1 MQIVSTRDNIEAS
14 KALEKKALEQCNSEP
29 IEWIERIQS
38 HGSLIAFDFK
48 SLIVTHVSDN
58 LEKVVNIDAKS
69 ILNKSIRVIFSKE
82 DIHDILNIA
91 THASTKNQREH
102 VKVIEQNDKSPIDV
116 SLFRTD
122 ISVVLELIPAGT
134 DFKYININNNIKWAL
149 AKTHGHENIEDILNN
164 AVQSLQ
170 RITGFDRVMA
180 YKFLPD
186 NSGEVIAEAISTMSM
201 NSFLGLR
208 FPAFDIPP
216 RARDLFLKNPIRV
229 IRSTSDE
236 GTKILV
242 NNNSDNK
249 LNLTY
254 SLLRAAAPVHNQ
266 YLRNMDVSS
275 SMTIP
280 IIIDGKLWGLFA
292 HHHNSL
298 NELSPQETYSADIL
312 GQTINMVLEH
322 QTRQKAQKTIKDILE
337 NGNDLI
343 AIETN
348 SFKLD
353 EFWNAQAKNLFEIIP
368 CDGIAYVIDK
378 NIKTYGNCP
387 ELNSIQTLVDTLNSK
402 KEELQSYTNISKFID
417 KGIKDTRGLIF
428 MQLNSEFPQINMLFF
443 RDKISKNVQWAG
455 SPEKELIFEKENVR
469 LHPRSSFKEYI
480 KNNSEDS
487 DIWTTQDLF
496 VAKNAIETF
505 KKYIQIEID
514 KEKKEVS
521 ESERL
526 KILVK
531 ELNHRVRNILALV
544 KSVSKQT
551 ASKEKS
557 IESYVLALEKRITAL
572 ADVNNMLTESSFGS
586 INLKKILVKELSPFD
601 LSDKNY
607 EIKGPSIELASSV
620 APIIVLVLHELTT
633 NSAKYGSLSSENG
646 KLTVSWHTSE
656 NDIFIFWK
664 EENGP
669 KVTIPK
675 HKGFGRTIIENAIG
689 YEFGGSSLMNFKESG
704 LEVTIQI
711 PLSTILRTETEMFA
725 TEQIKFKQKEV
736 KEESTELNIL
746 VLEDDFIIANQT
758 KELIENRIASSVD
771 IFSNQ
776 KSALIALEKKTYN
789 FALLDVNLKRETS
802 LRVAQMCNTKRIPF
816 HYVTGYGDNFLQNDA
831 FPNRQVLIKP
841 ISDNELFTIIDKLTN

>member
-1 MQIVSTRDNIEAS
+1 MSTIDNIEAS

-48 SLIVTHVSDN
+48 TLTITHVSDN

-69 ILNKSIRVIFSKE
+69 ILDKSIRVIFSRE

-116 SLFRTD
+116 SLFRTEK
-122 ISVVLELIPAGT
+122 SVVLELIPAGN

-186 NSGEVIAEAISTMSM
+186 NSGEVIAEAISAMSV

-229 IRSTSDE
+229 IRNTSDE

-275 SMTIP
+275 SMAIP
-280 IIIDGKLWGLFA
+280 IIIDGKLWGMFA

-298 NELSPQETYSADIL
+298 KELSPQETYSADIL
-312 GQTINMVLEH
+312 GQTFNMVLEH
-322 QTRQKAQKTIKDILE
+322 LTRQKAQKSINDILE
-337 NGNDLI
+337 NGNDFV

-353 EFWNAQAKNLFEIIP
+353 QFWNAQAQNLSELIP
-368 CDGIAYVIDK
+368 CDGLAYFIDK

-387 ELNSIQTLVDTLNSK
+387 ELNTIETLVNQLNAK
-402 KEELQSYTNISKFID
+402 KESIQSYTNITEFVKA
-417 KGIKDTRGLIF
+417 GTNNTRGLLF
-428 MQLNSEFPQINMLFF
+428 MQLSEEFPDISLIYF
-443 RDKISKNVQWAG
+443 RDKISKKIQWAG
-455 SPEKELIFEKENVR
+455 SPDKEIVFEKENVR

-480 KNNSEDS
+480 ENNSEDS

-496 VAKNAIETF
+496 LAKNALDTF

-514 KEKKEVS
+514 REQYEVS
-521 ESERL
+521 ETERL
-526 KILVK
+526 KVLVK

-551 ASKEKS
+551 AKQEKS
-557 IESYVLALEKRITAL
+557 VEGYILALEKRITAL
-572 ADVNNMLTESSFGS
+572 ADVNNMLTESSFAS
-586 INLKKILVKELSPFD
+586 IGLDKILKKELSPFNINA
-601 LSDKNY
+601 KNY
-607 EIKGPSIELASSV
+607 KIEGPPVELSSSV
-620 APIIVLVLHELTT
+620 APIIVLVFHELTT
-633 NSAKYGSLSSENG
+633 NSAKYGSLSSQNG
-646 KLTVSWHTSE
+646 SLNVSWHTSE
-656 NDIFIFWK
+656 NDLFIFWIEK
-664 EENGP
+664 DGP
-669 KVTIPK
+669 KVSKPER
-675 HKGFGRTIIENAIG
+675 KGFGRTIIENAIG
-689 YEFGGSSLMNFKESG
+689 YEFGGSSFMNFKESG

-711 PLSTILRTETEMFA
+711 PLSTILRTKTEMFA

-736 KEESTELNIL
+736 KEEIKELNIL

-776 KSALIALEKKTYN
+776 KSALIALKKKTYN
-789 FALLDVNLKRETS
+789 FALLDVNLKKETS
-802 LRVAQMCNTKRIPF
+802 LRVAQMCNKKRIPF

-831 FPNRQVLIKP
+831 FPNRKVLIKP
-841 ISDNELFTIIDKLTN
+841 ISDNQLFTIIDKLTH

>member
-1 MQIVSTRDNIEAS
+1 MNTKKNIKAS
-14 KALEKKALEQCNSEP
+14 KALEDKALEHCNNEP
-29 IEWIERIQS
+29 IEWIESVQNY
-38 HGSLIAFDFK
+38 GALLAFDFK
-48 SLIVTHVSDN
+48 SLTITHASSN
-58 LEKVVNIDAKS
+58 LDKILKINATS
-69 ILNKSIRVIFSKE
+69 ALNKSIR
-82 DIHDILNIA
+82 DILSPDDAHDILNIA
-91 THASTKNQREH
+91 SHNSTKHQREH
-102 VKVIEQNDKSPIDV
+102 VKVIENNANSIDV

-122 ISVVLELIPAGT
+122 NSVVIELLPTGK

-149 AKTHGHENIEDILNN
+149 ARTHGHENIEDILNN
-164 AVQSLQ
+164 HVQSLQ
-170 RITGFDRVMA
+170 KITGFDRVMA

-186 NSGEVIAEAISTMSM
+186 NSGEIIAEATSATSINT
-201 NSFLGLR
+201 FLGLR

-216 RARDLFLKNPIRV
+216 RARDLFLKNPIRF
-229 IRSTSDE
+229 IKNTSSE
-236 GTKILV
+236 GSKILV
-242 NNNSDNK
+242 HKNSDNK

-254 SLLRAAAPVHNQ
+254 SILRAAAPVHNQ
-266 YLRNMDVSS
+266 YLVNMEVVS

-280 IIIDGKLWGLFA
+280 IIINGKLWGLFA
-292 HHHNSL
+292 HHHKSCKN
-298 NELSPQETYSADIL
+298 LSPQEIYSTDIL

-402 KEELQSYTNISKFID
+402 KEEIQSYTNISKFID

-443 RDKISKNVQWAG
+443 RDKISKNIQWAG

-469 LHPRSSFKEYI
+469 LHPRSSFNEYI
-480 KNNSEDS
+480 ENNSEDS

-646 KLTVSWHTSE
+646 KLTVSWHISE

-669 KVTIPK
+669 KVTKPK

-711 PLSTILRTETEMFA
+711 PLKTILRKETEMFT
-725 TEQIKFKQKEV
+725 TEKIKFKD
-736 KEESTELNIL
+736 KEEYIEKKKLNIL
-746 VLEDDFIIANQT
+746 VLEDDFIIANET
-758 KELIENRIASSVD
+758 KELIENKITSNVD

-776 KSALIALEKKTYN
+776 KTALNSLEKKTYD
-789 FALLDVNLKRETS
+789 FALLDVNLKNETS
-802 LRVAQMCNTKRIPF
+802 LRVAQVCNLKGIPF
-816 HYVTGYGDNFLQNDA
+816 HYITGYGDTFLQNKS
-831 FPNRQVLIKP
+831 FPEAPVFIKP
-841 ISDNELFTIIDKLTN
+841 IADEQLFSILDKLTN